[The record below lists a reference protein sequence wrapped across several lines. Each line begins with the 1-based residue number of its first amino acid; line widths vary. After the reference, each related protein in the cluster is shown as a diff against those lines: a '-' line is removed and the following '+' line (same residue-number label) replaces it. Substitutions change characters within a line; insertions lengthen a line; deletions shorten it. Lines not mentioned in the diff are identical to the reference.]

1 MVDVLVV
8 GAGPV
13 GLVMAAELRRHGASV
28 RIIDKAA
35 EPLPFCRAIG
45 VTPRTLEV
53 YEQMGIVRP
62 MIEAGVWLEGVR
74 VEVNGSARTP
84 HVDLSDLPYGALG
97 IPQPQTERILTAH
110 LASLGV
116 KAERG
121 LGFVSLEQGEE
132 SVQVTLAGADGASET
147 VEVAYVVGCD
157 GAHSA
162 VRRALG
168 ITFEGEAFPYPFM
181 LGDVHVQ
188 WPAEAELSRGY
199 ALRAMLVEGDE
210 PPDLFIAVPL
220 PEHGR
225 YRVTMMADPQPEE
238 MSGDGVLHGIQ
249 TDRSGMRVEALQ
261 AVADRVMVH
270 SPKLSD
276 LRWSS
281 RFRISMRLAT
291 KYRVGRAFIAGDAAH
306 IHPPTGGQGMNTG
319 IQDAFN
325 LAWKLG
331 LVLSG
336 HAGAGLLDSYESERR
351 PVAQG
356 VLARTTEETVN
367 LGRQRTPPHRL
378 ADTQILLSYRGGEG
392 FVDHGAVPPDAVAAG
407 DRAPDAQGLRQR
419 GFGFPERLFELMSG
433 TEHVLLVTT
442 APDAS
447 ALTQFEAEAKVLQ
460 AIGVPLRIVGVVPRE
475 ASRPDGLPQP
485 YGLTLVH
492 DIEGTYEAAYS
503 AAPGAAFLVRPDG
516 YIAWTARPLDVD
528 ALTRV
533 LRDIAAR

>member
-1 MVDVLVV
+1 
-8 GAGPV
+8 
-13 GLVMAAELRRHGASV
+13 
-28 RIIDKAA
+28 
-35 EPLPFCRAIG
+35 
-45 VTPRTLEV
+45 
-53 YEQMGIVRP
+53 
-62 MIEAGVWLEGVR
+62 
-74 VEVNGSARTP
+74 
-84 HVDLSDLPYGALG
+84 
-97 IPQPQTERILTAH
+97 
-110 LASLGV
+110 
-116 KAERG
+116 
-121 LGFVSLEQGEE
+121 
-132 SVQVTLAGADGASET
+132 
-147 VEVAYVVGCD
+147 
-157 GAHSA
+157 
-162 VRRALG
+162 
-168 ITFEGEAFPYPFM
+168 
-181 LGDVHVQ
+181 
-188 WPAEAELSRGY
+188 
-199 ALRAMLVEGDE
+199 
-210 PPDLFIAVPL
+210 
-220 PEHGR
+220 
-225 YRVTMMADPQPEE
+225 
-238 MSGDGVLHGIQ
+238 
-249 TDRSGMRVEALQ
+249 
-261 AVADRVMVH
+261 
-270 SPKLSD
+270 
-276 LRWSS
+276 
-281 RFRISMRLAT
+281 MRLAT